1 MSPAKRDTKKQA
13 KVRQRRYRK
22 AHERLA
28 RDRRQA
34 QHAAEALQQAL
45 EALGLPEDLATE
57 IAGRLRRQ
65 QKLLGKI
72 VGMMCPPLFGC
83 RTNSE
88 LCRVRGW
95 DKNLPSRVLGALPK
109 RSWLKRLRRL
119 GADVLVP
126 LWRHAT
132 NASAATR
139 SRWQWTWVGDD
150 SVFKK
155 YGEQLGL
162 VGTWWSG
169 QEHRVLSGIDGV
181 LLVVVVGEGKLIV
194 PVDFAIRRPDPTGPG
209 GPCRDKLHWVQGML
223 DGRVAAFRRRGVA
236 LPPPLVVA
244 DSWFSDSKLMRH
256 VTMTH
261 QGTFLVEGKST
272 YVFTLPDGSQVKG
285 DDLQQRDWSWRHSPQ
300 VPGMRYARLRATS
313 PTYGAVTLLVVSE
326 PREEQFYV
334 MCLDTAISGP
344 RLIRAWKRR
353 HWIEHCFRTL
363 KHLLAAGACQVHS
376 EDAYYGHLALRLMG
390 CFVLMYTSRVICKG
404 HITMEEIIFSL
415 KHYWKRNKKVAV
427 HPCTYERQ
435 TRGAEQ
441 WHDPPRGEVDAPT
454 RYPCYAKMRSRAPSK
469 PCLIA
474 PFLLRFRR

>member
-1 MSPAKRDTKKQA
+1 MSPSTRYVKQHAKARK
-13 KVRQRRYRK
+13 RRYLK
-22 AHERLA
+22 AQERLA

-45 EALGLPEDLATE
+45 DDLGLPEDLVTE
-57 IAGRLRRQ
+57 IEGRLHSQ

-95 DKNLPSRVLGALPK
+95 DKNLPSRLLGALPK

-119 GADVLVP
+119 GLEVLVP
-126 LWRHAT
+126 LWRHA
-132 NASAATR
+132 ASKSAATR

-181 LLVVVVGEGKLIV
+181 LLVVVIGDGKLVV

-209 GPCRDKLHWVQGML
+209 APCRDKLHWVQSML

-236 LPPPLVVA
+236 LPPPMVVA

-256 VTMTH
+256 VAIDPPGH
-261 QGTFLVEGKST
+261 LPRGREKYLCLRAARRAPGQGAVTCSST
-272 YVFTLPDGSQVKG
+272 AIGPGG
-285 DDLQQRDWSWRHSPQ
+285 HSEQ
-300 VPGMRYARLRATS
+300 VPGVRYARLRATS
-313 PTYGAVTLLVVSE
+313 PTYGAVTLIVVDE

-363 KHLLAAGACQVHS
+363 KHLLATGACQVHS
-376 EDAYYGHLALRLMG
+376 EDAYYGHLVLRLMG
-390 CFVLMYTSRVICKG
+390 CLVLFYTSRVICKG
-404 HITMEEIIFSL
+404 RLTMEEIIFSL
-415 KHYWKRNKKVAV
+415 KHYWRF
-427 HPCTYERQ
+427 
-435 TRGAEQ
+435 
-441 WHDPPRGEVDAPT
+441 VDSEALELK
-454 RYPCYAKMRSRAPSK
+454 ALSQGMDEKA
-469 PCLIA
+469 A
-474 PFLLRFRR
+474 